1 MILATRPSELQSR
14 AGHHRDTG
22 AARPSEQQRRTVP
35 DLDLFQVILSSD
47 YGIAYE
53 SLKVYECLKRKLYWV
68 SRYVTPFTLKY
79 LKKTFV
85 QLTTSNL
92 GPGPHP
98 DEHEYELVN
107 FQVIAFYTTFYTFP
121 ASHVSNRK

>member
-35 DLDLFQVILSSD
+35 DLDFQFQVILSSD

-53 SLKVYECLKRKLYWV
+53 SLKCL
-68 SRYVTPFTLKY
+68 
-79 LKKTFV
+79 
-85 QLTTSNL
+85 
-92 GPGPHP
+92 
-98 DEHEYELVN
+98 
-107 FQVIAFYTTFYTFP
+107 
-121 ASHVSNRK
+121 

>member
-53 SLKVYECLKRKLYWV
+53 SLKVYECLKTLLGLTLRYTIYAQV
-68 SRYVTPFTLKY
+68 S
-79 LKKTFV
+79 KKDFCTINDFK
-85 QLTTSNL
+85 
-92 GPGPHP
+92 PGAWSP
-98 DEHEYELVN
+98 
-107 FQVIAFYTTFYTFP
+107 
-121 ASHVSNRK
+121 S